1 MSDRTSIAE
10 NTRELILKSMIA
22 ATEKSLIIREDN
34 TLIYRPILPTKD
46 REIHISVIEDNI
58 RKPCKMELTCS
69 TVPDALRKVC
79 GFGKKKMLSLMFEF
93 EDYIKETIEDETDP
107 NLIFLTLEPKFD
119 EVSGKNVLSTTF
131 VLPSDDFPEKYAI
144 ILSTFCTALD
154 EFGKA
159 FIFWMYEKIVL
170 MIINFCLLKQIQG
183 AL

>member
-1 MSDRTSIAE
+1 MSVRTSIAE

-22 ATEKSLIIREDN
+22 TTEKSLIIGEDN
-34 TLIYRPILPTKD
+34 TLIYRPLSPTKD
-46 REIHISVIEDNI
+46 REILISIIADGDEE
-58 RKPCKMELTCS
+58 PCKMVLTCS

-131 VLPSDDFPEKYAI
+131 VLPSDDFPEKYVI

-159 FIFWMYEKIVL
+159 FILWMYEK
-170 MIINFCLLKQIQG
+170 NCLDDNN
-183 AL
+183 